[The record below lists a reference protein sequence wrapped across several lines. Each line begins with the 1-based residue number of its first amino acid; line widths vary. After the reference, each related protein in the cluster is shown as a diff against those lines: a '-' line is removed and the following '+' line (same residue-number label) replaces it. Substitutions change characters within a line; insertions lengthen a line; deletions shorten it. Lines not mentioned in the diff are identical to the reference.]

1 MFTWMMLVLLLGS
14 LLRWLARCWTL
25 RHPGVSGLRRFRP
38 RTQPPSACRGQ
49 PKPAWVKQEVLRLAA
64 LTGAGCRSVAQLF
77 NRLYALPGMTGKGD
91 TAGGV
96 HCILG
101 IEDHGTRALL
111 ALEVLP
117 RRNAWSLLGHLFLAI
132 GRFGKARAIGS
143 DNEAIFRSRV
153 FRSVLGLFNISQQF
167 CLPGCPWM
175 NGRIERL
182 FGTLKSKL
190 DLLEV
195 DGHAAL
201 PGLMAEFR
209 VWYNHVRPHQNL
221 AGITPAEAW
230 SGIDPNASEPRQA
243 IWFEGWGGLLTGYY
257 LRR

>member
-1 MFTWMMLVLLLGS
+1 M
-14 LLRWLARCWTL
+14 
-25 RHPGVSGLRRFRP
+25 
-38 RTQPPSACRGQ
+38 
-49 PKPAWVKQEVLRLAA
+49 LRLAA